1 MSFKIFL
8 DDYRDPSNVM
18 PYMLEKM
25 GREVL
30 IYTEGWVVVRSY
42 LEFRMAVLTLRGLNV
57 THVSLDFDLLMTDG
71 KKKTGEDCAWLLK
84 NLFDQTSYFKLPKI
98 LIHSTN
104 EAGIKKIKNVF
115 K

>member
-8 DDYRDPSNVM
+8 DDYRDPSNAM

-25 GREVL
+25 GKDVL

-42 LEFRMAVLTLRGLNV
+42 HEFRMAVLTLRGLGIS
-57 THVSLDFDLLMTDG
+57 HVSFDYDLLMTDG

-84 NLFDQTSYFKLPKI
+84 NLCNKLPKI

-104 EAGIKKIKNVF
+104 DTGIKKIQKVF